1 MKKKHIAMLISSLN
15 KGGSERV
22 LVNLA
27 EYFYGRGYEVTV
39 VTQYRTE
46 NEYEISGGIRRVFSE
61 ITEEEKG
68 KGRISNFLKR
78 FFKLRGIWKR
88 EKPDLILSFIGKN
101 NMMAIM
107 TSRFLGIPTIVS
119 VRGEP
124 AEEYYSRL
132 LRAAAAVLFPLADGV
147 VLPVE
152 KSAEFFPKPVR
163 RKVICLK
170 NPLNPAFVRK
180 RYEGE
185 REKKIVAVGRVDAN
199 KNHEMIIRAF
209 AEVAD
214 RYPDY
219 RLEIYGEGE
228 LRTSLQV
235 LVKELGLEGRI
246 ILPGSISDVAEHI
259 YRASI
264 FILSS
269 YSEGMPNTLIE
280 AMALGIP
287 SVSTDCPCG
296 GPAELITNGENG
308 FLIEP
313 GNQGE
318 LQDILQ
324 KLMDD
329 DQLAMKVGKN
339 AAKLQEE
346 LNPETINK
354 LWEEYF
360 SRFIPVRNEVI

>member
-1 MKKKHIAMLISSLN
+1 M
-15 KGGSERV
+15 
-22 LVNLA
+22 
-27 EYFYGRGYEVTV
+27 
-39 VTQYRTE
+39 
-46 NEYEISGGIRRVFSE
+46 
-61 ITEEEKG
+61 
-68 KGRISNFLKR
+68 
-78 FFKLRGIWKR
+78 
-88 EKPDLILSFIGKN
+88 
-101 NMMAIM
+101 
-107 TSRFLGIPTIVS
+107 
-119 VRGEP
+119 
-124 AEEYYSRL
+124 
-132 LRAAAAVLFPLADGV
+132 
-147 VLPVE
+147 E

-264 FILSS
+264 FVLSS

-329 DQLAMKVGKN
+329 DHLAMKVGKN